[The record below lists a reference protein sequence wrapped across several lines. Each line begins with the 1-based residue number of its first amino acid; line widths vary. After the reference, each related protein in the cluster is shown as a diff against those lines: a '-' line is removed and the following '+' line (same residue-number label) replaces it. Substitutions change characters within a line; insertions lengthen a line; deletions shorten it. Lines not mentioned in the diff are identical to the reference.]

1 LTRNGD
7 NFPCIASTVANN
19 PEMLNSMRLCTNMLA
34 TITLTPAKRVRIVDQ
49 CAVADQWT
57 GEQASGE
64 HGSYGIRGTT
74 FKITFSEIE

>member
-1 LTRNGD
+1 LTLNRGD
-7 NFPCIASTVANN
+7 FSCIASSVAKNL
-19 PEMLNSMRLCTNMLA
+19 EMLKAMRIYPNMLA

-49 CAVADQWT
+49 RAVADQRA

-64 HGSYGIRGTT
+64 HRSYGIRGTT